1 MKLKSLK
8 SFKVLSIEKI
18 SYISAGTN
26 NPSKRNDSRSY
37 DCTKKGDRRDAP
49 VC

>member
-8 SFKVLSIEKI
+8 SFEVLGIEKI

-26 NPSKRNDSRSY
+26 NPSKRYDSTSY
-37 DCTKKGDRRDAP
+37 DCTKKGDNPDAP

>member
-8 SFKVLSIEKI
+8 SFEVLGIEKI

-26 NPSKRNDSRSY
+26 NPSKRHDSTSA
-37 DCTKKGDRRDAP
+37 DCTKKGDRHDAP